1 MPSSLASIHKR
12 HAYGKDGHTYYP
24 VLIVGAG
31 ESGVAMG
38 CRLKEA
44 LGTDQFRI
52 FDRQSGIGGTW
63 WINRYPGAACDIPA
77 IFYSFSF
84 CPKKNWT
91 TLHPSGPEIAQY
103 LAEVCEEY
111 QIVDKIQL
119 NTDVKLIRWIEADE
133 EWEVTLSHLVP
144 GTGDLA
150 SYERDA
156 RAASDGPHSVYVK
169 EEIVRAK
176 VVVSG
181 VGGLVEPKQ
190 WPQDIPGL
198 ETFEGETMHTA
209 RWDESID
216 LKNKD
221 VIMVGSGCSAA
232 QVVPEIVKDVRSV
245 TQIMRT
251 PPWVQPDLLTPDA
264 LTRYEKLMP
273 KLATYIP
280 GLARF
285 VRYQMFWGC
294 EKVFFDIFSEK
305 PKSRQ
310 VLRPRREKKF
320 LDHMRHLAPEKYHE
334 ILTPNYSMGC
344 KRRIIGGGW
353 YRSLNAPNAELTTQP
368 LTRVHAK
375 SVTIGPGSLYPPNT
389 TTSLADKAREIPA
402 DVIILANGF
411 STNVWLHPLR
421 VIGRGNK
428 DLWDLWDE
436 RGGAQAYQGIVMDHA
451 PNFFMLFGPNTG
463 TGHTSVIFAT
473 ENAVNYS
480 LQFIKPIL
488 NGEVSSYE
496 IKEEA
501 EREWTQKLQAQLQK
515 TVFRKG
521 NCSSWYIT
529 ADGWNSSTY
538 PYSQVHYWWRC
549 TFPYWRDWNAKLTKK
564 GKTLQI
570 IRRVV
575 RAFTLVAMYV
585 GLMWLRRNPQGRNQ
599 LVQAMLASK
608 EWALSTVQK
617 FLGAR

>member
-1 MPSSLASIHKR
+1 M
-12 HAYGKDGHTYYP
+12 
-24 VLIVGAG
+24 
-31 ESGVAMG
+31 
-38 CRLKEA
+38 
-44 LGTDQFRI
+44 
-52 FDRQSGIGGTW
+52 
-63 WINRYPGAACDIPA
+63 
-77 IFYSFSF
+77 
-84 CPKKNWT
+84 
-91 TLHPSGPEIAQY
+91 
-103 LAEVCEEY
+103 
-111 QIVDKIQL
+111 
-119 NTDVKLIRWIEADE
+119 
-133 EWEVTLSHLVP
+133 VP

-538 PYSQVHYWWRC
+538 PYVSLTLSSHLKLHLTTPPDTLKSTTGGAAHSPTGATGMQNSQ
-549 TFPYWRDWNAKLTKK
+549 
-564 GKTLQI
+564 
-570 IRRVV
+570 RRE
-575 RAFTLVAMYV
+575 RPC
-585 GLMWLRRNPQGRNQ
+585 R
-599 LVQAMLASK
+599 
-608 EWALSTVQK
+608 
-617 FLGAR
+617 